1 MRSIL
6 PALLLCL
13 AAQLA
18 PAATLERLT
27 LEQMTRQS
35 TEIVRARAGA
45 ISAVAISSMI
55 YTRTQFQVLDRWKGP
70 NNPEVSVM
78 EPGGTVGRTT
88 QTYSGVPHF
97 TPGQELVLFL
107 WTGPSG
113 RTQVIGLT
121 QGLFE
126 VVPGTSGAEPFV
138 NRKPSGETMLAPG
151 TKAPA
156 PEEEVSMPLSK
167 LVFEIQA
174 ALGTSRQP

>member
-6 PALLLCL
+6 LGTLLCL
-13 AAQLA
+13 AGWLA
-18 PAATLERLT
+18 TAATLERLT
-27 LEQMTRQS
+27 LEQMAKQS

-45 ISAVAISSMI
+45 VSAVANGSMI

-70 NNPEVSVM
+70 NNPEVEVT
-78 EPGGTVGRTT
+78 EPGGTVGRVT

-121 QGLFE
+121 QGVFE
-126 VVPGTSGAEPFV
+126 VVRGTSGAEPYV

-151 TKAPA
+151 TRAPA

-167 LVFEIQA
+167 LVLEIQA
-174 ALGTSRQP
+174 ALGASRQP